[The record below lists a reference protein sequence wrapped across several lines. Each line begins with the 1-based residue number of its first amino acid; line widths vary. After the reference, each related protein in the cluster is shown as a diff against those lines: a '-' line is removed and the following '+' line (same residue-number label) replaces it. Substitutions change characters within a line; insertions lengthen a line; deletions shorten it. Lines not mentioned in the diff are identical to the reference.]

1 MEAFTELLR
10 ALPADTGM
18 GFVFL
23 QHLSQDTKSMLPEIL
38 GKATT
43 MPVTAVTRN
52 APAQPNH
59 VYVIPPNVDLSFAKQ
74 VIKVK
79 PRPKFRA

>member
-1 MEAFTELLR
+1 MELLS

-23 QHLSQDTKSMLPEIL
+23 QHLSQDSKSMLPEIL

-52 APAQPNH
+52 ASALPKH
-59 VYVIPPNVDLSFAKQ
+59 VYVIPPNVDLSFSKE
-74 VIKVK
+74 
-79 PRPKFRA
+79 